1 MSSIDRRDFLGTV
14 AAAGVGLAALKG
26 AVSVAQDQKSRV
38 IRCRRKDAVDD
49 SDTVN
54 AAVVRQMVDQAV
66 AKLAGVGSAQTA
78 WKNLFGP
85 QDVVTVK
92 INCLF
97 GIGACTHREVT
108 EAVVAGLLAAGV
120 PANNI
125 TVWDRDE
132 GDLRKCGYEVN
143 HGAGVKYT
151 ATGWEPNPT
160 VNGSFNGKL
169 ATVLTRP
176 ENTAL
181 VNVSMLKTHNTPGI
195 TSAMKNHYG
204 SFHNPA
210 AHHGN
215 GCDPYLAD
223 VNSVPAIR
231 DRTRLIIVD
240 ALRPV
245 GDGGPAASPDATWSY
260 GAILAATDPVAV
272 DYVGCKIIDEWRAT
286 KGLPPVEPQAH
297 FLKTAQQKGLGV
309 CDPGRI
315 EIIDLP
321 SA

>member
-26 AVSVAQDQKSRV
+26 GLSSAQDQKSWV
-38 IRCRRKDAVDD
+38 VRCRREDAVDD
-49 SDTVN
+49 SDTVD
-54 AAVVRQMVDQAV
+54 AAVVKPMVDEAV
-66 AKLAGVGSAQTA
+66 AKLVGIASAPAA

-85 QDVVTVK
+85 RDVVTVK

-108 EAVVAGLLAAGV
+108 EAVAAGLLAAGV
-120 PANNI
+120 PANSI
-125 TVWDRDE
+125 SVWDRDE
-132 GDLRKCGYEVN
+132 GDLTKCGYEIN
-143 HGAGVKYT
+143 KGDGVKYT

-160 VNGSFNGKL
+160 VTGSFNGKL

-181 VNVSMLKTHNTPGI
+181 VNVPVLKTHGIPGI

-204 SFHNPA
+204 SFENPG

-231 DRTRLIIVD
+231 DKTRLIVVD

-245 GDGGPAASPDATWSY
+245 GDGGPGANPGMTWSY
-260 GAILAATDPVAV
+260 RGILVATDPVAV
-272 DYVGCKIIDEWRAT
+272 DYVGCRIIDEWRAT

-297 FLKTAQQKGLGV
+297 FLQTAQQKGLGV
-309 CDPGRI
+309 CDPKRI
-315 EIIDLP
+315 EVIDI
-321 SA
+321 